1 MITINNSGKNNL
13 TEKMTEAKNAFIDQL
28 AESYTEFNRTYS
40 REIPTEFFDRCVE
53 KYGIDFVLKTY
64 DESVSNKIT
73 EFLSDVMFDV
83 SKTDVENIFV
93 LPGYT
98 FTENNNR
105 LLFEYTVTIIVPQ
118 RCTAS
123 FNKNVVNSKLASL
136 YDAIT
141 YFTYDVLHYF
151 SNMK

>member
-64 DESVSNKIT
+64 DER
-73 EFLSDVMFDV
+73 
-83 SKTDVENIFV
+83 
-93 LPGYT
+93 Y
-98 FTENNNR
+98 
-105 LLFEYTVTIIVPQ
+105 
-118 RCTAS
+118 S
-123 FNKNVVNSKLASL
+123 FRSL
-136 YDAIT
+136 YSPEEGWE
-141 YFTYDVLHYF
+141 F
-151 SNMK
+151 SPEGL